1 MMGSM
6 RAATGIVCL
15 PLSLAV
21 LVASC
26 ARPPQSGPV
35 AGSSVPRPASS
46 VQRLSDPENAA
57 QDPRVGAIFRGI
69 SQEGGNLHVCTGS
82 VVHSTG
88 GDLVLTAAHCLLGE
102 MDATF
107 VPGFAGEATTADTFT
122 VAEVYFD
129 ARWTA
134 SRDPRADYAI
144 AKVSG
149 TGSVERRAGAALSL
163 GTAPAPGSRVSVT
176 GYPVGVGGRPIAC
189 QGATGVTEGGF
200 PSLPCKGL
208 VDGTSGAPWVSGS
221 TVVGVIGGFEGGG
234 CTENI
239 SYSAP
244 FDERTAQLLARA
256 ESGGPGD
263 RPPTDYDVAC

>member
-1 MMGSM
+1 M
-6 RAATGIVCL
+6 RAVTGILCL
-15 PLSLAV
+15 PVSLTV
-21 LVASC
+21 LFTSC
-26 ARPPQSGPV
+26 ARPAHHASVSSAPV
-35 AGSSVPRPASS
+35 PKPGSS
-46 VQRLSDPENAA
+46 VQRLGEPGSAA
-57 QDPRVGAIFRGI
+57 PDPRVGAIFRGV

-102 MDATF
+102 IDATF
-107 VPGFAGEATTADTFT
+107 VPGFAGEATTTDTFT
-122 VAEVYFD
+122 VDEVYFD
-129 ARWTA
+129 ARWIA
-134 SRDPRADYAI
+134 SRDPRADNAI

-163 GTAPAPGSRVSVT
+163 GTAPPPGSRVGVT
-176 GYPVGVGGRPIAC
+176 GYPVGVGGRPVAC
-189 QGATGVTEGGF
+189 EGTTGLTDDGF

-208 VDGTSGAPWVSGS
+208 VDGTSGAPWVSGA
-221 TVVGVIGGFEGGG
+221 TVVGVVGGFEGGG

-256 ESGGPGD
+256 EAGGPGD
-263 RPPTDYDVAC
+263 SPPADYSDTC